1 MTPSGGRAAL
11 AASWLLLLCLAV
23 YAPVRSA
30 GFVWDDDQYVSTNRN
45 LQDAAG
51 LARIWL
57 EPRTSPQYYPLVHT
71 GYWLEH
77 RLWGKDPRGY
87 HVTNV
92 LLHALSAVLLWRVL
106 LRLRVPG
113 ALFAASLFAVH
124 PVMVESVAWI
134 TERKNV
140 LSLAFA
146 LGSLAAWLRFA
157 PPEDESPEPRR
168 RRGAYALSLALF
180 ACGLLSKTV
189 VFSLPAVIA
198 VILWWKRGRL
208 GVRDLLPLVPFLPLG
223 AVAGLHTAWLEK
235 HHVGAVGAEWAL
247 APLERVLLAGR
258 ALWFYAGKLAWPEPM
273 IFFYPRWRIDAAEPL
288 QYVPPLAAAALVAA
302 LWAARGRIGRG
313 PLAAVLLFGGILFP
327 ALGFVD
333 VYPFRYSYVADHFQ
347 YHAAPVLLALFA
359 AGATRA
365 AARLEPGMRRLA
377 PAAALLLLAA
387 LGALAYRQAH
397 AYRDLDTLYRDVLA
411 KNDGAWIAHL
421 NLANSLSSQGRNA
434 EGLPHARAAARLAP
448 EIADAWNTL
457 GGLLFLNAAA
467 APTGGRPLLDE
478 SIAAFERAVA
488 IEPGHVDAL
497 ANGAVALEAAG
508 RRSEAA
514 GWRARQTEAERT
526 ARPDEARD

>member
-1 MTPSGGRAAL
+1 MIPERWRGVL
-11 AASWLLLLCLAV
+11 AAGWLLLASLAV
-23 YAPVRSA
+23 YVPLRSA
-30 GFVWDDDQYVSTNRN
+30 GFVWDDDQYVTANRH
-45 LQDAAG
+45 LADAAG

-57 EPRTSPQYYPLVHT
+57 DPRATPQYYPLVHT

-77 RLWGKDPRGY
+77 RLWGLEPRGY

-92 LLHALSAVLLWRVL
+92 LLHALCAVGLWRVL
-106 LRLRVPG
+106 LRLRAPG

-146 LGSLAAWLRFA
+146 LASLAAYLRFA
-157 PPEDESPEPRR
+157 PPEGAAPEPGR

-198 VILWWKRGRL
+198 VILWWKRGRI
-208 GVRDLLPLVPFLPLG
+208 GVRDLLPLAPFLPLG
-223 AVAGLHTAWLEK
+223 AAAALHTAWLEK

-258 ALWFYAGKLAWPEPM
+258 ALWFYAGKLAWPEPL
-273 IFFYPRWRIDAAEPL
+273 IFFYPRWRIDAGEPW
-288 QYVPPLAAAALVAA
+288 QYVPPLAAAAVVAV
-302 LWAARGRIGRG
+302 LWAVRGRIGRG
-313 PLAAVLLFGGILFP
+313 PLAAVLLFAGILFP
-327 ALGFVD
+327 ALGFFD

-347 YHAAPVLLALFA
+347 YHAAPALLALFA

-365 AARLEPGMRRLA
+365 AGRLGPRAQRLA
-377 PAAALLLLAA
+377 PAAALVLLTV
-387 LGALAYRQAH
+387 LGALAFRQAH

-411 KNDGAWIAHL
+411 KNDGAWNAHL
-421 NLANSLSSQGRNA
+421 NLANSLSSQGRNTEA
-434 EGLPHARAAARLAP
+434 LPHARASARLAP

-457 GGLLFLNAAA
+457 GGVLFLNAAA
-467 APTGGRPLLDE
+467 SAAEGRALLDE

-488 IEPGHVDAL
+488 LEPAHADAL

-508 RRSEAA
+508 RRSEADA
-514 GWRARQTEAERT
+514 WRARQAEAER
-526 ARPDEARD
+526 ALRAAP

>member
-1 MTPSGGRAAL
+1 MTPERWRGVL
-11 AASWLLLLCLAV
+11 AASGLLLAALVV
-23 YAPVRSA
+23 YSPLRSA
-30 GFVWDDDQYVSTNRN
+30 GFVWDDDQYVTANPT
-45 LQDAAG
+45 LADAAG

-57 EPRTSPQYYPLVHT
+57 EPRATPQYYPLVHT

-77 RLWGKDPRGY
+77 RLWGLDPRGY
-87 HVTNV
+87 HATNV
-92 LLHALSAVLLWRVL
+92 LLHALCAVGLWRVL

-124 PVMVESVAWI
+124 PVAVESVAWI

-146 LGSLAAWLRFA
+146 LASLAAYLRFA
-157 PPEDESPEPRR
+157 PPEGEEPGAPRR
-168 RRGAYALSLALF
+168 WSAYALALALF

-198 VILWWKRGRL
+198 VLLWWKRGRI
-208 GVRDLLPLVPFLPLG
+208 GGRDLAPLVPFLPLG
-223 AVAGLHTAWLEK
+223 AAAGLYTAWLEK

-247 APLERVLLAGR
+247 APVERVLLAGR
-258 ALWFYAGKLAWPEPM
+258 ALWFYAGKLAWPEPL
-273 IFFYPRWRIDAAEPL
+273 IFFYPRWRIDAADPW
-288 QYVPPLAAAALVAA
+288 QWVPPLAAAALVLV
-302 LWAARGRIGRG
+302 LWAARARIGRG

-327 ALGFVD
+327 ALGFFD

-347 YHAAPVLLALFA
+347 YHAAPALLALFA
-359 AGATRA
+359 AGATLA
-365 AARLEPGMRRLA
+365 AARLGPRARRLA
-377 PAAALLLLAA
+377 PAAALALLAA
-387 LGALAYRQAH
+387 LGALTFRQAH

-411 KNDGAWIAHL
+411 KNDGAWNAHL

-467 APTGGRPLLDE
+467 SPGEGRPLLEE

-497 ANGAVALEAAG
+497 ANGAVALEVAG
-508 RRSEAA
+508 RRAEAA
-514 GWRARQTEAERT
+514 GWRLRQAEAEQ
-526 ARPDEARD
+526 AEARAAPAP

>member
-1 MTPSGGRAAL
+1 MTPSGVRAAL

-30 GFVWDDDQYVSTNRN
+30 GFIWDDDQNVSQNRN
-45 LQDAAG
+45 LEDAAG

-57 EPRTSPQYYPLVHT
+57 EPRTSQQYYPLVHT
-71 GYWLEH
+71 GFWLER
-77 RLWGKDPRGY
+77 RLWGLDPRGY

-92 LLHALSAVLLWRVL
+92 LLHALCAVLLWRVL
-106 LRLRVPG
+106 LALRVPG
-113 ALFAASLFAVH
+113 ALLAASLFAVH

-146 LGSLAAWLRFA
+146 LGALAAYLRFA
-157 PPEDESPEPRR
+157 PPDGEPPEPRR
-168 RRGAYALSLALF
+168 RGATYALSLALF

-198 VILWWKRGRL
+198 VILWWKRGKL
-208 GVRDLLPLVPFLPLG
+208 GVRELLPLAPFLPLG

-235 HHVGAVGAEWAL
+235 DHVGAVGAEWTL
-247 APLERVLLAGR
+247 GVLDRLVLAGR
-258 ALWFYAGKLAWPEPM
+258 ALWFYAGKLAWPEPV
-273 IFFYPRWRIDAAEPL
+273 IFFYPRWHVDAAEPW
-288 QYVPPLAAAALVAA
+288 QWVPPLAALAVVAA
-302 LWAARGRIGRG
+302 LWGARERIGRG

-327 ALGFVD
+327 ALGFFD
-333 VYPFRYSYVADHFQ
+333 VYAFRYSYVADHFQ
-347 YHAAPVLLALFA
+347 YHAAPALLALFA

-365 AARLEPGMRRLA
+365 AARLEPGVRRFA
-377 PAAALLLLAA
+377 PAAALVLLAA
-387 LGALAYRQAH
+387 LGALSFREAH
-397 AYRDLDTLYRDVLA
+397 AYRDLDTLYREVLA
-411 KNDGAWIAHL
+411 KNGEAWNAHL

-448 EIADAWNTL
+448 GIADAWNTL
-457 GGLLFLNAAA
+457 GGLLFLDAAA
-467 APTGGRPLLDE
+467 SPAGGGPLLEE

-514 GWRARQTEAERT
+514 EWRARLAEAERA
-526 ARPDEARD
+526 AR